1 MNLVVFQVVE
11 NDCHPKWRLR
21 ATVNAPLSLMQDP
34 RRHLIVKVWHR
45 PSSAADAGQTEL
57 DDHVVGFGA
66 VDVSPLLKG
75 KLSSLTLHILFG
87 IPQLQMYFWAHVY
100 TPYLKF
106 EFLFTH

>member
-21 ATVNAPLSLMQDP
+21 ATVNTPLSLMQDP

-45 PSSAADAGQTEL
+45 PSSVDTGQTEL

-87 IPQLQMYFWAHVY
+87 IPQLQMYFWAHMC
-100 TPYLKF
+100 PRLI
-106 EFLFTH
+106 